1 MIQSR
6 LIQSKSIQKI
16 RTICRQFLLFFVVAL
31 VVCCSLTEVASA
43 SAIKTVRSFHNA
55 QKTRVVL
62 DLDSKPNYAT
72 SLSQNRAV
80 FSIRVRNLSK
90 AALSPS
96 KVPLSS
102 QSCVKAVQRR
112 IEKNDV
118 RYLFSLN
125 GCAVPKTFVLAPKGG
140 NNDYRLVIDF
150 ENGDSSGANSASSSS
165 SNSTS
170 KNSSSN
176 LSNASTTKIVTKTD
190 GTVIKDTVVSSTKTV
205 NGKLDTSVP
214 LSTYERDLFIKY
226 STVSKD
232 GFRSMSTANA
242 QKYQQEL
249 TKLRSDY
256 KKAQAQK
263 TAEQG
268 RVKTTITKNTKTNT
282 KSKIQSQDVEELV
295 SDASAPPVPVQATPV
310 SRPFIIA
317 IDAGHGGKDPGAI
330 GKRGVR
336 EKNVTLAISKALYSY
351 INSNKQFRGT
361 LTRSRDVFV
370 DLDRRSEIARLRKAD
385 LLISIHADSV
395 ASGSS
400 TARGASVLVLSENRA
415 VRENGK
421 ILRNNNQKKLIG
433 GAGEVMD
440 QSVGNPY
447 LATAILDMSSTNSR
461 SEGNLLAQEILHQL
475 SAFTHVRKSQPIK
488 ASLAVLK
495 APDIPSLLIE
505 TGYLSN
511 RYEEIQLNQP
521 NYQKQIAYRIY
532 LGIKSYY
539 EKYPAQKLRSRQES
553 YARTKNMTNN
563 KGTTK
568 SVTVKKGESLGL
580 IAKRYG
586 TTTAQLKKL
595 NSLKSDTV
603 HVGQV
608 LYLP

>member
-1 MIQSR
+1 M
-6 LIQSKSIQKI
+6 
-16 RTICRQFLLFFVVAL
+16 
-31 VVCCSLTEVASA
+31 VCCTFTEVASA
-43 SAIKTVRSFHNA
+43 SAIKSVRSFHNA

-96 KVPLSS
+96 NVPLSS
-102 QSCVKAVQRR
+102 QSCVRSVQRR

-125 GCAVPKTFVLAPKGG
+125 RCAVPKIFVLAPKGG

-150 ENGDSSGANSASSSS
+150 ENSSEATFSANA
-165 SNSTS
+165 TV
-170 KNSSSN
+170 KN
-176 LSNASTTKIVTKTD
+176 TVTKTASN
-190 GTVIKDTVVSSTKTV
+190 GTVIKDTVVSTSKTV
-205 NGKLDTSVP
+205 NGKLDTTVP

-226 STVSKD
+226 TTVSKD

-242 QKYQQEL
+242 AKYQQEL
-249 TKLRSDY
+249 AKLRSDY

-263 TAEQG
+263 TSEQG

-282 KSKIQSQDVEELV
+282 KTKIQSHDVEELV

-421 ILRNNNQKKLIG
+421 ILRNNKQKKLIG

-553 YARTKNMTNN
+553 YARTKNMTKNG
-563 KGTTK
+563 GTAK

-586 TTTAQLKKL
+586 TTIAQLKKL

>member
-1 MIQSR
+1 M
-6 LIQSKSIQKI
+6 IQSKSIQKI
-16 RTICRQFLLFFVVAL
+16 RTICRQFLLFFAVAL
-31 VVCCSLTEVASA
+31 VVCCTFTEVASA
-43 SAIKTVRSFHNA
+43 SAIKSVRSFHNA

-96 KVPLSS
+96 NVPLSS
-102 QSCVKAVQRR
+102 QSCVRGVQRR

-125 GCAVPKTFVLAPKGG
+125 RCAVPKIFVLAPKGG

-150 ENGDSSGANSASSSS
+150 ENSSEATFSANA
-165 SNSTS
+165 TI
-170 KNSSSN
+170 KN
-176 LSNASTTKIVTKTD
+176 TVTKTASN
-190 GTVIKDTVVSSTKTV
+190 GTVIKDTVVSTSKTV
-205 NGKLDTSVP
+205 NGKLDTTVP

-226 STVSKD
+226 TTVSKD

-242 QKYQQEL
+242 AKYQQEL
-249 TKLRSDY
+249 AKLRSDY

-263 TAEQG
+263 TSEQG

-282 KSKIQSQDVEELV
+282 KTKIQSHDVEELV

-336 EKNVTLAISKALYSY
+336 EKNVTLAISKALYRY

-421 ILRNNNQKKLIG
+421 ILRNNKQKKLIG

-539 EKYPAQKLRSRQES
+539 EKYPAQKIRSRQES
-553 YARTKNMTNN
+553 YARTKNMTKNG
-563 KGTTK
+563 GTAK

-586 TTTAQLKKL
+586 TTIAQLKKL

>member
-1 MIQSR
+1 M
-6 LIQSKSIQKI
+6 
-16 RTICRQFLLFFVVAL
+16 
-31 VVCCSLTEVASA
+31 VCCTFTEVASA
-43 SAIKTVRSFHNA
+43 SAIKSVRSFHNA

-96 KVPLSS
+96 NVPLSS
-102 QSCVKAVQRR
+102 QSCVRGVQRR

-125 GCAVPKTFVLAPKGG
+125 RCAVPKIFVLAPKGG

-150 ENGDSSGANSASSSS
+150 ENISEATFSANA
-165 SNSTS
+165 TV
-170 KNSSSN
+170 KN
-176 LSNASTTKIVTKTD
+176 TVTKTASN
-190 GTVIKDTVVSSTKTV
+190 GTVIKDTVVSTSKTV
-205 NGKLDTSVP
+205 NGKLDTTVP

-226 STVSKD
+226 TTVSKD

-242 QKYQQEL
+242 AKYQQEL
-249 TKLRSDY
+249 AKLRSDY

-263 TAEQG
+263 TSEQG

-282 KSKIQSQDVEELV
+282 KTKIQSHDVEELV

-421 ILRNNNQKKLIG
+421 ILRNNKQKKLIG

-553 YARTKNMTNN
+553 YARTKNMTKNG
-563 KGTTK
+563 GTAK

-586 TTTAQLKKL
+586 TTIAQLKKL

>member
-1 MIQSR
+1 M
-6 LIQSKSIQKI
+6 
-16 RTICRQFLLFFVVAL
+16 
-31 VVCCSLTEVASA
+31 VCCTFTEVASA
-43 SAIKTVRSFHNA
+43 SAIKSVRSFHNA

-62 DLDSKPNYAT
+62 DLDSKPSYAT

-96 KVPLSS
+96 NVPLSS
-102 QSCVKAVQRR
+102 QSCVRGVQRR

-118 RYLFSLN
+118 RYQFSLN
-125 GCAVPKTFVLAPKGG
+125 RCAVPKTFVLAPKGG

-150 ENGDSSGANSASSSS
+150 ENISEATFSANA
-165 SNSTS
+165 TV
-170 KNSSSN
+170 KN
-176 LSNASTTKIVTKTD
+176 TVTKTASN
-190 GTVIKDTVVSSTKTV
+190 GTVIKDTVVSTSKTV
-205 NGKLDTSVP
+205 NGKLDTTVP

-226 STVSKD
+226 TTVSRD

-242 QKYQQEL
+242 AKYQQEL
-249 TKLRSDY
+249 AKLRSDY

-263 TAEQG
+263 IAEHG
-268 RVKTTITKNTKTNT
+268 RVKSTITKNTKTNT
-282 KSKIQSQDVEELV
+282 KTKIQSHDVEELV

-336 EKNVTLAISKALYSY
+336 EKNVTLAISKALYRY

-370 DLDRRSEIARLRKAD
+370 DLDRRSEIARLRKAN

-421 ILRNNNQKKLIG
+421 ILRNNKQKKLIG

-511 RYEEIQLNQP
+511 RYEEIQLNQH

-553 YARTKNMTNN
+553 YARTKNMTKNG
-563 KGTTK
+563 GTAK

-586 TTTAQLKKL
+586 TTIAQLKKL

>member
-1 MIQSR
+1 M
-6 LIQSKSIQKI
+6 
-16 RTICRQFLLFFVVAL
+16 
-31 VVCCSLTEVASA
+31 VCCTFTEVASA
-43 SAIKTVRSFHNA
+43 SAVKSVRSFHNA

-96 KVPLSS
+96 NVPLSS
-102 QSCVKAVQRR
+102 QSCVRGVQRR

-125 GCAVPKTFVLAPKGG
+125 RCAVPKIFVLAPKGG

-150 ENGDSSGANSASSSS
+150 ENSSEATFSANA
-165 SNSTS
+165 TV
-170 KNSSSN
+170 KN
-176 LSNASTTKIVTKTD
+176 TVTKTASN
-190 GTVIKDTVVSSTKTV
+190 GTVIKDTVVSTSKTV
-205 NGKLDTSVP
+205 NGKLDTTVP

-226 STVSKD
+226 TTVSKD

-242 QKYQQEL
+242 TKYQQEL
-249 TKLRSDY
+249 AKLRSDY

-263 TAEQG
+263 TSEQG

-282 KSKIQSQDVEELV
+282 KTKIQSHDVEELV

-421 ILRNNNQKKLIG
+421 ILRNNKQKKLIG

-553 YARTKNMTNN
+553 YARTKNMTKNG
-563 KGTTK
+563 GTAK

-586 TTTAQLKKL
+586 TTIAQLKKI

>member
-1 MIQSR
+1 M
-6 LIQSKSIQKI
+6 
-16 RTICRQFLLFFVVAL
+16 
-31 VVCCSLTEVASA
+31 VCCTFTEVASA
-43 SAIKTVRSFHNA
+43 SAIKSVRSFHNA

-72 SLSQNRAV
+72 SLSQNRTV
-80 FSIRVRNLSK
+80 FSIRIRNLSK

-96 KVPLSS
+96 NVPLSS
-102 QSCVKAVQRR
+102 QSCVRGVQRR

-125 GCAVPKTFVLAPKGG
+125 RCAVPKTFALAPKGG

-150 ENGDSSGANSASSSS
+150 ENISEATFSANA
-165 SNSTS
+165 TV
-170 KNSSSN
+170 KN
-176 LSNASTTKIVTKTD
+176 TVTKTASN
-190 GTVIKDTVVSSTKTV
+190 GTVIKDTVVSTSKTV
-205 NGKLDTSVP
+205 NGKLDTTVP

-226 STVSKD
+226 TTVSRD

-242 QKYQQEL
+242 AKYQQEL
-249 TKLRSDY
+249 AKLRSDY

-263 TAEQG
+263 IAEQG
-268 RVKTTITKNTKTNT
+268 RVKSTITKNTKTNT
-282 KSKIQSQDVEELV
+282 KTKIQSHDVEELV

-336 EKNVTLAISKALYSY
+336 EKNVTLAISKALYRY

-421 ILRNNNQKKLIG
+421 ILRNNKQKKLIG

-553 YARTKNMTNN
+553 YARTKNMTKNG
-563 KGTTK
+563 GTAK

-586 TTTAQLKKL
+586 TTIAQLKKL

>member
-1 MIQSR
+1 M
-6 LIQSKSIQKI
+6 
-16 RTICRQFLLFFVVAL
+16 
-31 VVCCSLTEVASA
+31 VCCTFTEVASA
-43 SAIKTVRSFHNA
+43 SAIKSVRSFHNA

-96 KVPLSS
+96 NVPLSS
-102 QSCVKAVQRR
+102 QSCVRGVQRR

-125 GCAVPKTFVLAPKGG
+125 RCAVPKIFVLAPKGG

-150 ENGDSSGANSASSSS
+150 ENSSEATFSANA
-165 SNSTS
+165 TV
-170 KNSSSN
+170 KN
-176 LSNASTTKIVTKTD
+176 TVTKTASN
-190 GTVIKDTVVSSTKTV
+190 GTVIKDTVVSTSKTV
-205 NGKLDTSVP
+205 NGKLDTTVP

-226 STVSKD
+226 TTVSKD

-242 QKYQQEL
+242 AKYQQEL
-249 TKLRSDY
+249 AKLRSDY

-263 TAEQG
+263 TSEQG
-268 RVKTTITKNTKTNT
+268 RVKTTITKNIKTNT
-282 KSKIQSQDVEELV
+282 KTKIQSHDVEELV

-421 ILRNNNQKKLIG
+421 ILRNNKQKKLIG

-553 YARTKNMTNN
+553 YARTKNMTKNG
-563 KGTTK
+563 GTAK

-586 TTTAQLKKL
+586 TTIAQLKKL

>member
-1 MIQSR
+1 M
-6 LIQSKSIQKI
+6 
-16 RTICRQFLLFFVVAL
+16 
-31 VVCCSLTEVASA
+31 VCCTFTEVASA
-43 SAIKTVRSFHNA
+43 SAIKSVRSFHNA

-96 KVPLSS
+96 NVPLSS
-102 QSCVKAVQRR
+102 QSCVRGVQRR

-125 GCAVPKTFVLAPKGG
+125 RCAVPKIFVLAPKGG

-150 ENGDSSGANSASSSS
+150 ENSSEATFSANA
-165 SNSTS
+165 TV
-170 KNSSSN
+170 KN
-176 LSNASTTKIVTKTD
+176 TVTKTVSN
-190 GTVIKDTVVSSTKTV
+190 GTVIKDTVVSTSKTV
-205 NGKLDTSVP
+205 NGKLDTTVP

-226 STVSKD
+226 TTVSKD

-242 QKYQQEL
+242 AKYQQEL
-249 TKLRSDY
+249 AKLRSDY

-263 TAEQG
+263 TSEQG

-282 KSKIQSQDVEELV
+282 KTKIQSHDVEELV

-336 EKNVTLAISKALYSY
+336 EKNVTLAISKALYRY

-421 ILRNNNQKKLIG
+421 ILRNNKQKKLIG

-553 YARTKNMTNN
+553 YARTKNMTKNG
-563 KGTTK
+563 GTAK

-586 TTTAQLKKL
+586 TTIAQLKKL

>member
-1 MIQSR
+1 M
-6 LIQSKSIQKI
+6 
-16 RTICRQFLLFFVVAL
+16 
-31 VVCCSLTEVASA
+31 VCCTFTEVASA
-43 SAIKTVRSFHNA
+43 SAIKSVRSFHNA

-96 KVPLSS
+96 NVPLSS
-102 QSCVKAVQRR
+102 QSCVRGVQRR

-118 RYLFSLN
+118 RYQFSLN
-125 GCAVPKTFVLAPKGG
+125 RCAVPKTFVLAPKGG

-150 ENGDSSGANSASSSS
+150 ENISEATFSANA
-165 SNSTS
+165 TV
-170 KNSSSN
+170 KN
-176 LSNASTTKIVTKTD
+176 TVTKTASN
-190 GTVIKDTVVSSTKTV
+190 GTVIKDTVVSTSKTV
-205 NGKLDTSVP
+205 NGKLDTTVP

-226 STVSKD
+226 TTVSRD

-242 QKYQQEL
+242 AKYQQEL
-249 TKLRSDY
+249 AKLRSDY

-263 TAEQG
+263 IAEHG
-268 RVKTTITKNTKTNT
+268 RVKSTITKNTKTNT
-282 KSKIQSQDVEELV
+282 KTKIQSHDVEELV

-336 EKNVTLAISKALYSY
+336 EKNVTLAISKALYRY

-421 ILRNNNQKKLIG
+421 ILRNNKQKKLIG

-553 YARTKNMTNN
+553 YARTKNMTKNG
-563 KGTTK
+563 GTAK

-580 IAKRYG
+580 IAKQYG
-586 TTTAQLKKL
+586 TTIAQLKKL

>member
-1 MIQSR
+1 M
-6 LIQSKSIQKI
+6 
-16 RTICRQFLLFFVVAL
+16 
-31 VVCCSLTEVASA
+31 VCCTFTEVASA
-43 SAIKTVRSFHNA
+43 SAIKSVRSFHNA

-90 AALSPS
+90 AALYPS
-96 KVPLSS
+96 NVPLSS
-102 QSCVKAVQRR
+102 QSCVRGVQRR

-125 GCAVPKTFVLAPKGG
+125 RCAVPKIFVLAPKGG

-150 ENGDSSGANSASSSS
+150 ENSSEATFSANA
-165 SNSTS
+165 TV
-170 KNSSSN
+170 KN
-176 LSNASTTKIVTKTD
+176 TVTKTASN
-190 GTVIKDTVVSSTKTV
+190 GTVIKDTVVSTSKTV
-205 NGKLDTSVP
+205 NGKLDTTVP

-226 STVSKD
+226 TTVSKD

-242 QKYQQEL
+242 AKYQQEL
-249 TKLRSDY
+249 AKLRSDY

-263 TAEQG
+263 TSEQG

-282 KSKIQSQDVEELV
+282 KTKIQSHDVEELV

-421 ILRNNNQKKLIG
+421 ILRNNKQKKLIG

-553 YARTKNMTNN
+553 YARTKNMTKNG
-563 KGTTK
+563 GTAK

-586 TTTAQLKKL
+586 TTIAQLKKL

>member
-1 MIQSR
+1 MKHLLNNFCK

-16 RTICRQFLLFFVVAL
+16 RTICRQFLLFFAVAL
-31 VVCCSLTEVASA
+31 VVCCTFTEVASA
-43 SAIKTVRSFHNA
+43 SAIKSVRSFHNA

-96 KVPLSS
+96 NVPLSS
-102 QSCVKAVQRR
+102 QSCVRGVQRR

-125 GCAVPKTFVLAPKGG
+125 RCAVPKIFVLAPKGG

-150 ENGDSSGANSASSSS
+150 ENSSEATFSANA
-165 SNSTS
+165 TV
-170 KNSSSN
+170 KN
-176 LSNASTTKIVTKTD
+176 TVTKTASN
-190 GTVIKDTVVSSTKTV
+190 GTVIKDTVVSTSKTV
-205 NGKLDTSVP
+205 NGKLDTTVP

-226 STVSKD
+226 TTVSRD

-242 QKYQQEL
+242 AKYQQEL
-249 TKLRSDY
+249 AKLRSDY

-263 TAEQG
+263 IAEQG
-268 RVKTTITKNTKTNT
+268 RVKSTITKNTKTNT
-282 KSKIQSQDVEELV
+282 KTKIQSHDVEELV

-421 ILRNNNQKKLIG
+421 ILRNNKQKKLIG

-553 YARTKNMTNN
+553 YARTKNMTKNG
-563 KGTTK
+563 GTAK

-586 TTTAQLKKL
+586 TTIAQLKKL

>member
-1 MIQSR
+1 MNNFCK

-16 RTICRQFLLFFVVAL
+16 RTICRQFLLFFAVAL
-31 VVCCSLTEVASA
+31 VACCTFTEVASA
-43 SAIKTVRSFHNA
+43 SAIKSVRSFHNA

-96 KVPLSS
+96 NVPLSS
-102 QSCVKAVQRR
+102 QSCVRGVQRR

-118 RYLFSLN
+118 RYLFSLK

-150 ENGDSSGANSASSSS
+150 ENSSEATFSANA
-165 SNSTS
+165 TV
-170 KNSSSN
+170 KN
-176 LSNASTTKIVTKTD
+176 TVTKTASN
-190 GTVIKDTVVSSTKTV
+190 GTVIKDTVVSTSKTV
-205 NGKLDTSVP
+205 NGKLDTTVP

-226 STVSKD
+226 TTVSKD

-242 QKYQQEL
+242 AKYQQEL
-249 TKLRSDY
+249 AKLRSDY

-263 TAEQG
+263 TSEQG

-282 KSKIQSQDVEELV
+282 KTKIQSHDVEEVL

-336 EKNVTLAISKALYSY
+336 EKNVTLAISKALYRY

-421 ILRNNNQKKLIG
+421 ILRNNKQKKLIG

-553 YARTKNMTNN
+553 YARTKNMTKNG
-563 KGTTK
+563 GTAK

-586 TTTAQLKKL
+586 TTIAQLKKL

>member
-1 MIQSR
+1 MKHLLNNFR
-6 LIQSKSIQKI
+6 KLIQSKSIQKI
-16 RTICRQFLLFFVVAL
+16 RTICRQFLLFFAVAL
-31 VVCCSLTEVASA
+31 VVCCTFTEVASA
-43 SAIKTVRSFHNA
+43 SAIKSVRSFHNA

-96 KVPLSS
+96 NVPLSS
-102 QSCVKAVQRR
+102 QSCVRGVQRR

-125 GCAVPKTFVLAPKGG
+125 RCAVPKIFVLAPKGG

-150 ENGDSSGANSASSSS
+150 ENSSEATFSANA
-165 SNSTS
+165 TV
-170 KNSSSN
+170 KN
-176 LSNASTTKIVTKTD
+176 TVTKTASN
-190 GTVIKDTVVSSTKTV
+190 GTVIKDTVVSTSKTV
-205 NGKLDTSVP
+205 NGKLDTTVP

-226 STVSKD
+226 TTVSKD

-242 QKYQQEL
+242 AKYQQEL
-249 TKLRSDY
+249 AKLRSDY

-263 TAEQG
+263 TSEQG

-282 KSKIQSQDVEELV
+282 KTKIQSHDVEELV

-421 ILRNNNQKKLIG
+421 ILRNNKQKKLIG

-553 YARTKNMTNN
+553 YARTKNMTKNG
-563 KGTTK
+563 GTAK

-586 TTTAQLKKL
+586 TTIAQLKKL

>member
-1 MIQSR
+1 M
-6 LIQSKSIQKI
+6 
-16 RTICRQFLLFFVVAL
+16 
-31 VVCCSLTEVASA
+31 VCCTFTEVASA
-43 SAIKTVRSFHNA
+43 SAIKSVRSFHNA

-96 KVPLSS
+96 NVPLSS
-102 QSCVKAVQRR
+102 QSCVRGVQRR

-125 GCAVPKTFVLAPKGG
+125 RCAVPKIFVLAPKGG

-150 ENGDSSGANSASSSS
+150 ENSSEATFSANA
-165 SNSTS
+165 TV
-170 KNSSSN
+170 KN
-176 LSNASTTKIVTKTD
+176 TVTKTASN
-190 GTVIKDTVVSSTKTV
+190 GTVIKDTVVSTSKTV
-205 NGKLDTSVP
+205 NGKLDTTVP

-226 STVSKD
+226 TTVSKD

-242 QKYQQEL
+242 AKYQQEL
-249 TKLRSDY
+249 AKLRSDY

-263 TAEQG
+263 TSEQG

-282 KSKIQSQDVEELV
+282 KTKIQSHDVEELV

-385 LLISIHADSV
+385 LLFSIHADCV

-421 ILRNNNQKKLIG
+421 ILRNNKQKKLIG

-553 YARTKNMTNN
+553 YARTKNMTKNG
-563 KGTTK
+563 GTAK

-586 TTTAQLKKL
+586 TTIAQLKKL

>member
-1 MIQSR
+1 MKHLLNNFCK

-16 RTICRQFLLFFVVAL
+16 RTICRQFLLFFAVAL
-31 VVCCSLTEVASA
+31 VVCCTFTEVASA
-43 SAIKTVRSFHNA
+43 SAIKSVRSFHNA

-96 KVPLSS
+96 NVPLSS
-102 QSCVKAVQRR
+102 QSCVRGVQRR

-125 GCAVPKTFVLAPKGG
+125 RCAVPKIFVLAPKGG

-150 ENGDSSGANSASSSS
+150 ENSSEATFSANA
-165 SNSTS
+165 TV
-170 KNSSSN
+170 KN
-176 LSNASTTKIVTKTD
+176 TVTKTASN
-190 GTVIKDTVVSSTKTV
+190 GTVIKDTVVSTSKTV
-205 NGKLDTSVP
+205 NGKLDTTVP

-226 STVSKD
+226 TTVSKD

-242 QKYQQEL
+242 AKYQQEL
-249 TKLRSDY
+249 AKLRSDY

-263 TAEQG
+263 TSEQG

-282 KSKIQSQDVEELV
+282 KTKIQSHDVEELV

-421 ILRNNNQKKLIG
+421 ILRNNKQKKLIG

-553 YARTKNMTNN
+553 YARTKNMTKNG
-563 KGTTK
+563 GTAK

-586 TTTAQLKKL
+586 TTIAQLKKL

>member
-1 MIQSR
+1 MKHLLNNFCK
-6 LIQSKSIQKI
+6 LIQTKSIQKI
-16 RTICRQFLLFFVVAL
+16 RTICRQFLLFFAVAL
-31 VVCCSLTEVASA
+31 VVCCTFTEVASA
-43 SAIKTVRSFHNA
+43 SAIKSVRSFHNA

-96 KVPLSS
+96 NVPLSS
-102 QSCVKAVQRR
+102 QSCVRGVQRR

-125 GCAVPKTFVLAPKGG
+125 RCAVPKIFVLAPKGG

-150 ENGDSSGANSASSSS
+150 ENSSEATFSANA
-165 SNSTS
+165 TV
-170 KNSSSN
+170 KN
-176 LSNASTTKIVTKTD
+176 TVTKTASN
-190 GTVIKDTVVSSTKTV
+190 GTVIKDTVVSTSKTV
-205 NGKLDTSVP
+205 NGKLDTTVP

-226 STVSKD
+226 TTVSKD

-242 QKYQQEL
+242 AKYQQEL
-249 TKLRSDY
+249 AKLRSDY

-263 TAEQG
+263 TSEQG

-282 KSKIQSQDVEELV
+282 KTKIQSHDVEELV

-421 ILRNNNQKKLIG
+421 ILRNNKQKKLIG

-553 YARTKNMTNN
+553 YARTKNMTKNG
-563 KGTTK
+563 GTAK

-586 TTTAQLKKL
+586 TTIAQLKKL

>member
-1 MIQSR
+1 MNNFCK

-16 RTICRQFLLFFVVAL
+16 RTICRQFLLFFAVAL
-31 VVCCSLTEVASA
+31 VVCCTFTEVASA
-43 SAIKTVRSFHNA
+43 SAIKSVRSFHNA

-96 KVPLSS
+96 NVSLSS
-102 QSCVKAVQRR
+102 QSCVRGVQRR

-125 GCAVPKTFVLAPKGG
+125 RCAVPKIFVLAPKGG

-150 ENGDSSGANSASSSS
+150 ENSSEATFSAKA
-165 SNSTS
+165 TV
-170 KNSSSN
+170 KN
-176 LSNASTTKIVTKTD
+176 TVTKTASN
-190 GTVIKDTVVSSTKTV
+190 GTVIKDTVVSTSKTV
-205 NGKLDTSVP
+205 NGKLDTTVP
-214 LSTYERDLFIKY
+214 LSTYERDLFMKY
-226 STVSKD
+226 TTVSKD

-242 QKYQQEL
+242 AKYQQEL
-249 TKLRSDY
+249 AKLRSDY
-256 KKAQAQK
+256 KKAQSQK
-263 TAEQG
+263 TSEQE

-282 KSKIQSQDVEELV
+282 KTKIQSHDVEELV

-421 ILRNNNQKKLIG
+421 ILRNNKQKKLIG

-553 YARTKNMTNN
+553 YARTKNMTKNG
-563 KGTTK
+563 GTAK

-586 TTTAQLKKL
+586 TTIAQLKKL

>member
-1 MIQSR
+1 M
-6 LIQSKSIQKI
+6 
-16 RTICRQFLLFFVVAL
+16 
-31 VVCCSLTEVASA
+31 VCCTFTEVASA
-43 SAIKTVRSFHNA
+43 SAIKSVRSFHNA

-96 KVPLSS
+96 NVPLSS
-102 QSCVKAVQRR
+102 QSCVRGVQRR

-125 GCAVPKTFVLAPKGG
+125 RCAVPKIFVLAPKGG

-150 ENGDSSGANSASSSS
+150 ENSSEATFSANA
-165 SNSTS
+165 TV
-170 KNSSSN
+170 KN
-176 LSNASTTKIVTKTD
+176 TVTKTASN
-190 GTVIKDTVVSSTKTV
+190 GTVIKDTVVSTSKTV
-205 NGKLDTSVP
+205 NGKLDTTVP

-226 STVSKD
+226 TTVSKD

-242 QKYQQEL
+242 AKYQQEL
-249 TKLRSDY
+249 AKLRSDY

-263 TAEQG
+263 TSEQG

-282 KSKIQSQDVEELV
+282 KTKIQSHDVEELV

-421 ILRNNNQKKLIG
+421 ILRNNKQKKLIG

-553 YARTKNMTNN
+553 YARTKNMTKNG
-563 KGTTK
+563 GTAK

-586 TTTAQLKKL
+586 TTIAQLKKL
-595 NSLKSDTV
+595 NSLKSYTV

>member
-1 MIQSR
+1 M
-6 LIQSKSIQKI
+6 
-16 RTICRQFLLFFVVAL
+16 
-31 VVCCSLTEVASA
+31 VCCTFTEVASA
-43 SAIKTVRSFHNA
+43 SAIKSVRSFHNA

-96 KVPLSS
+96 NVPLSS
-102 QSCVKAVQRR
+102 QSCVRGVQRR

-125 GCAVPKTFVLAPKGG
+125 RCAVPKIFVLAPKGG

-150 ENGDSSGANSASSSS
+150 ENSSEATFSANA
-165 SNSTS
+165 TV
-170 KNSSSN
+170 KN
-176 LSNASTTKIVTKTD
+176 TVTKTASN
-190 GTVIKDTVVSSTKTV
+190 GTVIKDTVVSTSKTV
-205 NGKLDTSVP
+205 NGKLDTTVP

-226 STVSKD
+226 TTVSKD

-242 QKYQQEL
+242 AKYQQEL
-249 TKLRSDY
+249 AKLRSDY

-263 TAEQG
+263 TSEQG

-282 KSKIQSQDVEELV
+282 KTKIQSHDVEELV

-421 ILRNNNQKKLIG
+421 ILRNNKQKKLIG

-553 YARTKNMTNN
+553 YARTKNMTKNG
-563 KGTTK
+563 GTAK

-586 TTTAQLKKL
+586 TTIAQLKKL

-603 HVGQV
+603 HVGHV

>member
-1 MIQSR
+1 MNNFCK

-16 RTICRQFLLFFVVAL
+16 RTICRQFLLFFAVAL
-31 VVCCSLTEVASA
+31 VVCCTFTEVASA
-43 SAIKTVRSFHNA
+43 SAIKSVRSFHNA

-90 AALSPS
+90 AALSPAN
-96 KVPLSS
+96 VPLSS
-102 QSCVKAVQRR
+102 QSCVRGVQRR

-125 GCAVPKTFVLAPKGG
+125 RCAVPKIFVLAPKGG

-150 ENGDSSGANSASSSS
+150 ENSSEATFSANA
-165 SNSTS
+165 TV
-170 KNSSSN
+170 KN
-176 LSNASTTKIVTKTD
+176 TVTKTASN
-190 GTVIKDTVVSSTKTV
+190 GTVIKDTVVSTSKTV
-205 NGKLDTSVP
+205 NGKLDTTVP

-226 STVSKD
+226 TTVSKD

-242 QKYQQEL
+242 AKYQQEL
-249 TKLRSDY
+249 DKLRSDY

-263 TAEQG
+263 TSEQG

-282 KSKIQSQDVEELV
+282 KTKIQSHDVEELV

-336 EKNVTLAISKALYSY
+336 EKNVTLAISKALYRY

-421 ILRNNNQKKLIG
+421 ILRNNKQKKLIG

-553 YARTKNMTNN
+553 YARTKNMTKNG
-563 KGTTK
+563 GTAK

-586 TTTAQLKKL
+586 TTIAQLKKL

>member
-1 MIQSR
+1 M
-6 LIQSKSIQKI
+6 
-16 RTICRQFLLFFVVAL
+16 
-31 VVCCSLTEVASA
+31 VCCTFTEVASA
-43 SAIKTVRSFHNA
+43 SAIKSVRSFHNA

-96 KVPLSS
+96 NVPLSS
-102 QSCVKAVQRR
+102 QSCVRGVQRR

-125 GCAVPKTFVLAPKGG
+125 RCAVPKIFVLAPKGG

-150 ENGDSSGANSASSSS
+150 ENSSEATFSANA
-165 SNSTS
+165 TV
-170 KNSSSN
+170 KN
-176 LSNASTTKIVTKTD
+176 TVTKTASN
-190 GTVIKDTVVSSTKTV
+190 GTVIKDTVVSTSKTV
-205 NGKLDTSVP
+205 NGKLDTTVP

-226 STVSKD
+226 TTVSKD

-242 QKYQQEL
+242 AKYQQEL
-249 TKLRSDY
+249 AKLRSDY

-263 TAEQG
+263 TSEQG

-282 KSKIQSQDVEELV
+282 KTKIQSHDVEELV

-421 ILRNNNQKKLIG
+421 ILRNNKQKKLIG

-553 YARTKNMTNN
+553 YARTKNMTKNG
-563 KGTTK
+563 GTAK
-568 SVTVKKGESLGL
+568 SVTLKKGESLGL

-586 TTTAQLKKL
+586 TTIAQLKKL

>member
-1 MIQSR
+1 M
-6 LIQSKSIQKI
+6 
-16 RTICRQFLLFFVVAL
+16 
-31 VVCCSLTEVASA
+31 VCCTFTEVASA
-43 SAIKTVRSFHNA
+43 SAIKSVRSFHNA

-96 KVPLSS
+96 NVPLSS
-102 QSCVKAVQRR
+102 QSCVRGVQRR

-125 GCAVPKTFVLAPKGG
+125 RCAVPKIFVLAPKGG

-150 ENGDSSGANSASSSS
+150 ENSSEATFSANA
-165 SNSTS
+165 TV
-170 KNSSSN
+170 KN
-176 LSNASTTKIVTKTD
+176 TVTKTASK
-190 GTVIKDTVVSSTKTV
+190 GTVIKDTVVSTSKTV
-205 NGKLDTSVP
+205 NGKLDTTVP

-226 STVSKD
+226 TTVSKD

-242 QKYQQEL
+242 AKYQQEL
-249 TKLRSDY
+249 AKLRSDY

-263 TAEQG
+263 TSEQG

-282 KSKIQSQDVEELV
+282 KTKIQSHDVEELV

-421 ILRNNNQKKLIG
+421 ILRNNKQKKLIG

-553 YARTKNMTNN
+553 YARTKNMTKNG
-563 KGTTK
+563 GTAK

-586 TTTAQLKKL
+586 TTIAQLKKL

>member
-1 MIQSR
+1 MKHLLNNFCK
-6 LIQSKSIQKI
+6 LIQSKSIQRI
-16 RTICRQFLLFFVVAL
+16 RTICRQFLLFFAVAL
-31 VVCCSLTEVASA
+31 VVCCTFTEVASA
-43 SAIKTVRSFHNA
+43 SAIKSVRSFHNA

-96 KVPLSS
+96 NVPLSS
-102 QSCVKAVQRR
+102 QSCVRGVQRR

-125 GCAVPKTFVLAPKGG
+125 RCAVPKTFVLAPKGG

-150 ENGDSSGANSASSSS
+150 ENSSEATFSANA
-165 SNSTS
+165 TE
-170 KNSSSN
+170 KN
-176 LSNASTTKIVTKTD
+176 TVTKTASN
-190 GTVIKDTVVSSTKTV
+190 GTVIKDTVVSTSKTV
-205 NGKLDTSVP
+205 KGKLDTTVP

-226 STVSKD
+226 TTVSKD

-242 QKYQQEL
+242 AKYQQEL
-249 TKLRSDY
+249 AKLRSDY

-263 TAEQG
+263 TSEQG
-268 RVKTTITKNTKTNT
+268 RVKTTITQNTKTNT
-282 KSKIQSQDVEELV
+282 KTKIQSHDVEELV

-421 ILRNNNQKKLIG
+421 ILRNNKQKKLIG

-553 YARTKNMTNN
+553 YARTKNMTKNG
-563 KGTTK
+563 GTAK

-586 TTTAQLKKL
+586 TTIAQLKKL

>member
-1 MIQSR
+1 MNNFCK

-16 RTICRQFLLFFVVAL
+16 RTICRQFLLFFAVAL
-31 VVCCSLTEVASA
+31 VVCCTFTEVASA
-43 SAIKTVRSFHNA
+43 SAIKSVRSFHNA

-96 KVPLSS
+96 NVPLSS
-102 QSCVKAVQRR
+102 QSCVRGVQRR

-125 GCAVPKTFVLAPKGG
+125 RCAVPKIFVLAPKGG

-150 ENGDSSGANSASSSS
+150 ESSSEATFS
-165 SNSTS
+165 ANATV
-170 KNSSSN
+170 KN
-176 LSNASTTKIVTKTD
+176 TVTKTASN
-190 GTVIKDTVVSSTKTV
+190 GTVIKDTVVSTSKTV
-205 NGKLDTSVP
+205 NGKLDTTVP

-226 STVSKD
+226 TTVSKD

-242 QKYQQEL
+242 AKYQQEL
-249 TKLRSDY
+249 AKLRSDY

-263 TAEQG
+263 TSEQG
-268 RVKTTITKNTKTNT
+268 RVKTTITKITKTNT
-282 KSKIQSQDVEELV
+282 KTKIQSHDVEELV

-336 EKNVTLAISKALYSY
+336 EKNVTLAISKALYRY

-421 ILRNNNQKKLIG
+421 ILRNNKQKKLIG

-553 YARTKNMTNN
+553 YARTKNMTKNG
-563 KGTTK
+563 GTAK

-586 TTTAQLKKL
+586 TTIAQLKKL

>member
-1 MIQSR
+1 M
-6 LIQSKSIQKI
+6 
-16 RTICRQFLLFFVVAL
+16 
-31 VVCCSLTEVASA
+31 VCCTFTEVASA
-43 SAIKTVRSFHNA
+43 SAIKSVRSFHNA

-96 KVPLSS
+96 NVPLSS
-102 QSCVKAVQRR
+102 QSCVRGVQRR

-125 GCAVPKTFVLAPKGG
+125 RCAIPKIFVLAPKGG

-150 ENGDSSGANSASSSS
+150 ENSSEATFSANA
-165 SNSTS
+165 TV
-170 KNSSSN
+170 KN
-176 LSNASTTKIVTKTD
+176 TVTKTASN
-190 GTVIKDTVVSSTKTV
+190 GTVIKDTVVSTSKTV
-205 NGKLDTSVP
+205 NGKLDTTVP

-226 STVSKD
+226 TTVSKD

-242 QKYQQEL
+242 AKYQQEL
-249 TKLRSDY
+249 AKLRSDY

-263 TAEQG
+263 TSEQG

-282 KSKIQSQDVEELV
+282 KTKIQSHDVEELV

-421 ILRNNNQKKLIG
+421 ILRNNKQKKLIG

-553 YARTKNMTNN
+553 YARTKNMTKNG
-563 KGTTK
+563 GTAK

-586 TTTAQLKKL
+586 TTIAQLKKL

>member
-1 MIQSR
+1 M
-6 LIQSKSIQKI
+6 
-16 RTICRQFLLFFVVAL
+16 
-31 VVCCSLTEVASA
+31 VCCTFTEVASA
-43 SAIKTVRSFHNA
+43 SAIKSVRSFHNA

-96 KVPLSS
+96 NVPLTS
-102 QSCVKAVQRR
+102 QSCVRGVQRR

-125 GCAVPKTFVLAPKGG
+125 RCAVPKIFVLAPKGG

-150 ENGDSSGANSASSSS
+150 ENSSEATFSANA
-165 SNSTS
+165 TV
-170 KNSSSN
+170 KN
-176 LSNASTTKIVTKTD
+176 TVTKTASN
-190 GTVIKDTVVSSTKTV
+190 GTVIKDTVVSTSKTV
-205 NGKLDTSVP
+205 NGKLDTTVP

-226 STVSKD
+226 TTVSKD

-242 QKYQQEL
+242 AKYQQEL
-249 TKLRSDY
+249 AKLRSDY

-263 TAEQG
+263 TSEQG

-282 KSKIQSQDVEELV
+282 KTKIQSHDVEELV

-421 ILRNNNQKKLIG
+421 ILRNNKQKKLIG

-553 YARTKNMTNN
+553 YARTKNMTKNG
-563 KGTTK
+563 GTAK

-586 TTTAQLKKL
+586 TTIAQLKKI

>member
-1 MIQSR
+1 MKHLLNNFCK

-16 RTICRQFLLFFVVAL
+16 RTICRQFLLFFAVAL
-31 VVCCSLTEVASA
+31 VVCCTFTEVASA
-43 SAIKTVRSFHNA
+43 SAIKSVRSFHNA

-80 FSIRVRNLSK
+80 FSIRIRNLSK

-96 KVPLSS
+96 NVPLSS
-102 QSCVKAVQRR
+102 QSCVRGVQRR

-125 GCAVPKTFVLAPKGG
+125 RCAVPKTFVLAPKGG

-150 ENGDSSGANSASSSS
+150 ENISEATFSANA
-165 SNSTS
+165 TV
-170 KNSSSN
+170 KN
-176 LSNASTTKIVTKTD
+176 TVTKTASN
-190 GTVIKDTVVSSTKTV
+190 GTVIKDTVVSTSKTV
-205 NGKLDTSVP
+205 NGKLDTTVP

-226 STVSKD
+226 TTVSRD

-242 QKYQQEL
+242 AKYHQEL
-249 TKLRSDY
+249 AKLRSDY

-263 TAEQG
+263 IAEQG
-268 RVKTTITKNTKTNT
+268 RVKSTITKNTKTNT
-282 KSKIQSQDVEELV
+282 KTKIQSHDVEELV

-336 EKNVTLAISKALYSY
+336 EKNVTLAISKALYRY

-421 ILRNNNQKKLIG
+421 ILRNNKQKKLIG

-553 YARTKNMTNN
+553 YARTKNMTKNG
-563 KGTTK
+563 GTAK

-586 TTTAQLKKL
+586 TTIAQLKKL

>member
-1 MIQSR
+1 M
-6 LIQSKSIQKI
+6 
-16 RTICRQFLLFFVVAL
+16 
-31 VVCCSLTEVASA
+31 VCCTFTEVASA
-43 SAIKTVRSFHNA
+43 SAIKSVRSFHNA

-96 KVPLSS
+96 NVPLSS
-102 QSCVKAVQRR
+102 QSCVRGVQRR

-125 GCAVPKTFVLAPKGG
+125 RCAVPKIFVLAPKGG

-150 ENGDSSGANSASSSS
+150 ENSSEATFSANA
-165 SNSTS
+165 TV
-170 KNSSSN
+170 KN
-176 LSNASTTKIVTKTD
+176 TVTKTASN
-190 GTVIKDTVVSSTKTV
+190 GTVIKDTVVSTSKTV
-205 NGKLDTSVP
+205 NGKLDTTVP

-226 STVSKD
+226 TTVSKD

-242 QKYQQEL
+242 AKYQQEL
-249 TKLRSDY
+249 AKLRSDY

-263 TAEQG
+263 TSEQG

-282 KSKIQSQDVEELV
+282 KTKIQSHDVEELV

-336 EKNVTLAISKALYSY
+336 EKNVTLAISKALYRY

-421 ILRNNNQKKLIG
+421 ILRNNKQKKLIG

-553 YARTKNMTNN
+553 YARTKNMTKNG
-563 KGTTK
+563 GTAK

-586 TTTAQLKKL
+586 TTIAQLKKL

-603 HVGQV
+603 QVGQV

>member
-1 MIQSR
+1 M
-6 LIQSKSIQKI
+6 
-16 RTICRQFLLFFVVAL
+16 
-31 VVCCSLTEVASA
+31 VCCTFTEVASA
-43 SAIKTVRSFHNA
+43 SAIKSVRSFHNA

-96 KVPLSS
+96 NVPLSS
-102 QSCVKAVQRR
+102 QSCVRGVQRR

-125 GCAVPKTFVLAPKGG
+125 RCAVPKIFVLAPKGG

-150 ENGDSSGANSASSSS
+150 ENSSEATFSANE
-165 SNSTS
+165 TV
-170 KNSSSN
+170 KN
-176 LSNASTTKIVTKTD
+176 TVTKTASN
-190 GTVIKDTVVSSTKTV
+190 GTVIKDTVVSTSKTV
-205 NGKLDTSVP
+205 NGKLDTTVP

-226 STVSKD
+226 TTVSKD

-242 QKYQQEL
+242 AKYQQEL
-249 TKLRSDY
+249 AKLRSDY

-263 TAEQG
+263 TSEQG

-282 KSKIQSQDVEELV
+282 KTKIQSHDVEELV

-310 SRPFIIA
+310 SHPFIIA

-421 ILRNNNQKKLIG
+421 ILRNNKQKKLIG

-553 YARTKNMTNN
+553 YARTKNMTKNG
-563 KGTTK
+563 GTAK

-586 TTTAQLKKL
+586 TTIAQLKKI

>member
-1 MIQSR
+1 M
-6 LIQSKSIQKI
+6 
-16 RTICRQFLLFFVVAL
+16 
-31 VVCCSLTEVASA
+31 VCCTFTEVASA
-43 SAIKTVRSFHNA
+43 SAIKSVRSFHNA

-96 KVPLSS
+96 NVPLSS
-102 QSCVKAVQRR
+102 QSCVRGVQRR

-125 GCAVPKTFVLAPKGG
+125 RCAVPKIFVLAPKGG

-150 ENGDSSGANSASSSS
+150 ENSSEATFSANA
-165 SNSTS
+165 TV
-170 KNSSSN
+170 KN
-176 LSNASTTKIVTKTD
+176 TVTKTASN
-190 GTVIKDTVVSSTKTV
+190 GTVIKDTVVSTSKTV
-205 NGKLDTSVP
+205 NGKLDTTVP

-226 STVSKD
+226 TTVSKD

-242 QKYQQEL
+242 AKYQQEL
-249 TKLRSDY
+249 AKLRSDY

-263 TAEQG
+263 TSEQG

-282 KSKIQSQDVEELV
+282 KTKIQSHDVEELV

-330 GKRGVR
+330 GKRGVS

-421 ILRNNNQKKLIG
+421 ILRNNKQKKLIG

-553 YARTKNMTNN
+553 YARTKNMTKNG
-563 KGTTK
+563 GTAK

-586 TTTAQLKKL
+586 TTIAQLKKI

>member
-1 MIQSR
+1 MNNFCK

-16 RTICRQFLLFFVVAL
+16 RTICRQFLLFFAVAL
-31 VVCCSLTEVASA
+31 VVCCTFTEVASA
-43 SAIKTVRSFHNA
+43 SAIKSVRSFHNA

-96 KVPLSS
+96 NVPLSS
-102 QSCVKAVQRR
+102 QSCVRGVQRR

-125 GCAVPKTFVLAPKGG
+125 RCAVPKIFVLAPKGG

-150 ENGDSSGANSASSSS
+150 ENSSEATFSANE
-165 SNSTS
+165 TV
-170 KNSSSN
+170 KN
-176 LSNASTTKIVTKTD
+176 TVTKTASN
-190 GTVIKDTVVSSTKTV
+190 GTVIKDTVVSTSKTV
-205 NGKLDTSVP
+205 NGKLDTTVP

-226 STVSKD
+226 TTVSKD

-242 QKYQQEL
+242 AKYQQEL
-249 TKLRSDY
+249 AKLRSDY

-263 TAEQG
+263 TSEQG

-282 KSKIQSQDVEELV
+282 KTKIQSHDVEKLV

-421 ILRNNNQKKLIG
+421 ILRNNKQKKLIG

-553 YARTKNMTNN
+553 YARTKNMTKNG
-563 KGTTK
+563 GTAK

-586 TTTAQLKKL
+586 TTIAQLKKI

>member
-1 MIQSR
+1 M
-6 LIQSKSIQKI
+6 
-16 RTICRQFLLFFVVAL
+16 
-31 VVCCSLTEVASA
+31 VCCTFTEVASA
-43 SAIKTVRSFHNA
+43 SAIKSVRSFHNA

-96 KVPLSS
+96 NVPLSS
-102 QSCVKAVQRR
+102 QSCVRGVQRR

-125 GCAVPKTFVLAPKGG
+125 RCAVPKIFVLAPKGG

-150 ENGDSSGANSASSSS
+150 ENSSEATFSANA
-165 SNSTS
+165 TV
-170 KNSSSN
+170 KN
-176 LSNASTTKIVTKTD
+176 TVTKTASN
-190 GTVIKDTVVSSTKTV
+190 GTVIKDTVVSTSKTV
-205 NGKLDTSVP
+205 NGKLDTTVP

-226 STVSKD
+226 TTVSKD

-242 QKYQQEL
+242 AKYQQEL
-249 TKLRSDY
+249 AKLRSDY

-263 TAEQG
+263 TSEQR

-282 KSKIQSQDVEELV
+282 KTKIQSHDVEELV

-421 ILRNNNQKKLIG
+421 ILRNNKQKKLIG

-553 YARTKNMTNN
+553 YARTKNMTKNG
-563 KGTTK
+563 GTAK

-586 TTTAQLKKL
+586 TTIAQLKKL

>member
-1 MIQSR
+1 MNNFCK

-16 RTICRQFLLFFVVAL
+16 RTICRQFLLFFAVAL
-31 VVCCSLTEVASA
+31 VVCCTFTEVASA
-43 SAIKTVRSFHNA
+43 SAIKSVRSFHNA

-96 KVPLSS
+96 NVPLSS
-102 QSCVKAVQRR
+102 QSCVRGVQRR

-125 GCAVPKTFVLAPKGG
+125 RCAVPKIFVLAPKGG

-150 ENGDSSGANSASSSS
+150 ENSSEATFSANA
-165 SNSTS
+165 TV
-170 KNSSSN
+170 KN
-176 LSNASTTKIVTKTD
+176 TVTKTASN
-190 GTVIKDTVVSSTKTV
+190 GTVIKDTVVSTSKTV
-205 NGKLDTSVP
+205 NGKLDTTVP

-226 STVSKD
+226 TTVSKD

-242 QKYQQEL
+242 AKYQQEL
-249 TKLRSDY
+249 AKLRSDY

-263 TAEQG
+263 TSEQG

-282 KSKIQSQDVEELV
+282 KTKIQSHDVEELV

-336 EKNVTLAISKALYSY
+336 EKNVTLAISKALYRY

-421 ILRNNNQKKLIG
+421 ILRNNKQKKLIG

-553 YARTKNMTNN
+553 YARTKNMTKNG
-563 KGTTK
+563 GTAK

-586 TTTAQLKKL
+586 TTIAQLKKI

>member
-1 MIQSR
+1 MKHLLNNFCK

-16 RTICRQFLLFFVVAL
+16 RTICRQFLLFFAVAL
-31 VVCCSLTEVASA
+31 VVCCTFTEVASA
-43 SAIKTVRSFHNA
+43 SAIKSVRSFHNA

-72 SLSQNRAV
+72 SLSQNRTV
-80 FSIRVRNLSK
+80 FSIRIRNLSK

-96 KVPLSS
+96 NVPLSS
-102 QSCVKAVQRR
+102 QSCVRGVQRR

-125 GCAVPKTFVLAPKGG
+125 RCAVPKTFVLAPKGG

-150 ENGDSSGANSASSSS
+150 ENISEATFSANA
-165 SNSTS
+165 TV
-170 KNSSSN
+170 KN
-176 LSNASTTKIVTKTD
+176 TVTKTASN
-190 GTVIKDTVVSSTKTV
+190 GTVIKDTVVSTSKTV
-205 NGKLDTSVP
+205 NGKLDTTVP

-226 STVSKD
+226 TTVSRD

-242 QKYQQEL
+242 AKYQQEL
-249 TKLRSDY
+249 AKLRSDY

-263 TAEQG
+263 IAEQG
-268 RVKTTITKNTKTNT
+268 RVKSTITKNTKTNT
-282 KSKIQSQDVEELV
+282 KTKIQSHDVEELV

-336 EKNVTLAISKALYSY
+336 EKNVTLAISKALYRY

-421 ILRNNNQKKLIG
+421 ILRNNKQKKLIG

-553 YARTKNMTNN
+553 YARTKNMTKNG
-563 KGTTK
+563 GTAK

-586 TTTAQLKKL
+586 TTIAQLKKL

>member
-1 MIQSR
+1 M
-6 LIQSKSIQKI
+6 IQSKSIQKI
-16 RTICRQFLLFFVVAL
+16 RTICRQFLLFFAVAL
-31 VVCCSLTEVASA
+31 VVCCTFTEVASA
-43 SAIKTVRSFHNA
+43 SAIKSVRSFHNA

-80 FSIRVRNLSK
+80 FSIRIRNLSK

-96 KVPLSS
+96 NVPLSS
-102 QSCVKAVQRR
+102 QSCVRGVQRR

-125 GCAVPKTFVLAPKGG
+125 RCAVPKIFVLAPKGG

-150 ENGDSSGANSASSSS
+150 ENSSEATFSANA
-165 SNSTS
+165 TV
-170 KNSSSN
+170 KN
-176 LSNASTTKIVTKTD
+176 TVTKTASN
-190 GTVIKDTVVSSTKTV
+190 GTVIKDTVVSTSKTV
-205 NGKLDTSVP
+205 NGKLDTTVP

-226 STVSKD
+226 TTVSKD

-242 QKYQQEL
+242 AKYQQEL
-249 TKLRSDY
+249 AKLRSDY

-263 TAEQG
+263 TSEQG

-282 KSKIQSQDVEELV
+282 KTKIQSHDVEELV

-421 ILRNNNQKKLIG
+421 ILRNNKQKKLIG

-553 YARTKNMTNN
+553 YARTKNMTKNG
-563 KGTTK
+563 GTAK

-586 TTTAQLKKL
+586 TTIAQLKKI

>member
-1 MIQSR
+1 M
-6 LIQSKSIQKI
+6 
-16 RTICRQFLLFFVVAL
+16 
-31 VVCCSLTEVASA
+31 VCCTFTEVASA
-43 SAIKTVRSFHNA
+43 SAIKSVRSFHNA

-96 KVPLSS
+96 NVPLSS
-102 QSCVKAVQRR
+102 QSCVRGVQRR

-125 GCAVPKTFVLAPKGG
+125 RCAVPKIFVLAPKGG

-150 ENGDSSGANSASSSS
+150 ENSSEATFSANA
-165 SNSTS
+165 TV
-170 KNSSSN
+170 KN
-176 LSNASTTKIVTKTD
+176 TVTKTASN
-190 GTVIKDTVVSSTKTV
+190 GTVIKDTVVSTSKTV
-205 NGKLDTSVP
+205 NGKLDTTVP

-226 STVSKD
+226 TTVSKD

-242 QKYQQEL
+242 AKYQQEL
-249 TKLRSDY
+249 AKLRSDY

-263 TAEQG
+263 TSEQG

-282 KSKIQSQDVEELV
+282 KTKIQSHDVEELV

-421 ILRNNNQKKLIG
+421 ILRNNKQKKLIG

-521 NYQKQIAYRIY
+521 NYQKKIAYRIY

-553 YARTKNMTNN
+553 YARTKNMTKNG
-563 KGTTK
+563 GTAK

-586 TTTAQLKKL
+586 TTIAQLKKL

>member
-1 MIQSR
+1 M
-6 LIQSKSIQKI
+6 
-16 RTICRQFLLFFVVAL
+16 
-31 VVCCSLTEVASA
+31 VCCTFTEVASA

-96 KVPLSS
+96 NVPLSS
-102 QSCVKAVQRR
+102 QSCVRGVQRR

-125 GCAVPKTFVLAPKGG
+125 RCAVPKIFVLAPKGG

-150 ENGDSSGANSASSSS
+150 ENSSEATFSANA
-165 SNSTS
+165 TV
-170 KNSSSN
+170 KN
-176 LSNASTTKIVTKTD
+176 TVTKTASN
-190 GTVIKDTVVSSTKTV
+190 GTVIKDTVVSTSKTV
-205 NGKLDTSVP
+205 NGKLDTTVP

-226 STVSKD
+226 TTVSKD

-242 QKYQQEL
+242 AKYQQEL
-249 TKLRSDY
+249 AKLRSDY
-256 KKAQAQK
+256 KKAKAQK

-282 KSKIQSQDVEELV
+282 KTKIQSQDVEELV

-421 ILRNNNQKKLIG
+421 ILRNNKQKKLIG

-553 YARTKNMTNN
+553 YARTKNMTKNG
-563 KGTTK
+563 GTAK

-586 TTTAQLKKL
+586 TTIAQLKKL

>member
-1 MIQSR
+1 MNNFCK

-16 RTICRQFLLFFVVAL
+16 RTICRQFLLFFAVAL
-31 VVCCSLTEVASA
+31 VVCCTFTEVASA
-43 SAIKTVRSFHNA
+43 SAIKSVRSFHNA

-80 FSIRVRNLSK
+80 FSIRIRNLSK

-96 KVPLSS
+96 NVPLSS
-102 QSCVKAVQRR
+102 QSCVRGVQRR

-125 GCAVPKTFVLAPKGG
+125 RCAVPKTFVLAPKGG

-150 ENGDSSGANSASSSS
+150 ENISEATFSANA
-165 SNSTS
+165 TV
-170 KNSSSN
+170 KN
-176 LSNASTTKIVTKTD
+176 TVTKTASN
-190 GTVIKDTVVSSTKTV
+190 GTVIKDTVVSTSKTV
-205 NGKLDTSVP
+205 NGKLDTTVP

-226 STVSKD
+226 TTVSRD

-242 QKYQQEL
+242 TKYQQEL
-249 TKLRSDY
+249 AKLRSDY

-263 TAEQG
+263 IAEQG
-268 RVKTTITKNTKTNT
+268 RVKSTITKNTKTNT
-282 KSKIQSQDVEELV
+282 KTKIQSHDVEELV

-336 EKNVTLAISKALYSY
+336 EKNVTLAISKALYRY

-421 ILRNNNQKKLIG
+421 ILRNNKQKKLIG

-553 YARTKNMTNN
+553 YARTKNMTKNG
-563 KGTTK
+563 GTAK

-586 TTTAQLKKL
+586 TTIAQLKKL

>member
-1 MIQSR
+1 M
-6 LIQSKSIQKI
+6 
-16 RTICRQFLLFFVVAL
+16 
-31 VVCCSLTEVASA
+31 VCCTFTEVASA
-43 SAIKTVRSFHNA
+43 SAIKSVRSFHNA

-96 KVPLSS
+96 NVPLSS
-102 QSCVKAVQRR
+102 QSCVRGVQRR

-125 GCAVPKTFVLAPKGG
+125 RCAVPKIFVLAPKGG

-150 ENGDSSGANSASSSS
+150 ENSSEATFSANA
-165 SNSTS
+165 TV
-170 KNSSSN
+170 KN
-176 LSNASTTKIVTKTD
+176 TVTKTASN
-190 GTVIKDTVVSSTKTV
+190 GTVIKDTVVSTSKTV
-205 NGKLDTSVP
+205 NGKLDTTVP

-226 STVSKD
+226 TTVSKD

-242 QKYQQEL
+242 AKYQQEL
-249 TKLRSDY
+249 AKLRSDY

-263 TAEQG
+263 TSEQG
-268 RVKTTITKNTKTNT
+268 RVKTTITKITKTNT
-282 KSKIQSQDVEELV
+282 KTKIQSHDVEELV

-421 ILRNNNQKKLIG
+421 ILRNNKQKKLIG

-553 YARTKNMTNN
+553 YARTKNMTKNG
-563 KGTTK
+563 GTAK

-586 TTTAQLKKL
+586 TTIAQLKKL